1 MKKLA
6 LAAASVFLLASAA
19 NAAGPD
25 RVLYPKGFETD
36 FLLYNQVD
44 RPDRKRIR
52 FMYVNKNAASQTK
65 PGADAPDGTVLV
77 MEDHEAELDTAG
89 NPLLDPDGRMKAS
102 AKVSGVFVMEKRAG
116 WGLDIP
122 ESRRNSD
129 WDYASFQPTGVVNAT
144 ANLEPCF
151 TCHLARKSR
160 DFTFTFF
167 KNAADG
173 LPR

>member
-1 MKKLA
+1 MRIVTLVA
-6 LAAASVFLLASAA
+6 VGVLSAGSA

-25 RVLYPKGFETD
+25 RVLFPKGFESE

-44 RPDRKRIR
+44 RLDRKRIR
-52 FMYVNKNAASQTK
+52 FMYVNRDAANRTI
-65 PGADAPDGTVLV
+65 PGAPAPDGTVLV
-77 MEDHEAELDTAG
+77 MQDQEAELDRGG
-89 NPLLDPDGRMKAS
+89 NPVLDSQGRMKS
-102 AKVSGVFVMEKRAG
+102 TGKVSGIFVMEKRAG
-116 WGLDIP
+116 WGNDIP
-122 ESRRNSD
+122 AAIRNGD
-129 WDYASFQPTGVVNAT
+129 WDYASFQPSGAANTT

-151 TCHLARKSR
+151 ACHQARKSR